1 MRDRYWVRIGRIERG
16 LRTIST
22 ECFRIWRE
30 QGRPPPYTE
39 FRNKWLLEHHNIVVS
54 KQTNGVDKVGFA
66 SRGDMLMFV
75 LRYS

>member
-1 MRDRYWVRIGRIERG
+1 MRDRYYVRINKVERG
-16 LRTIST
+16 IRTVST
-22 ECFRIWRE
+22 ACYHEWRE
-30 QGRPPPYTE
+30 LGRPPPYTE

-54 KQTNGVDKVGFA
+54 KQTNGVEKVGFA